1 MKKILSVPLCL
12 LFSILS
18 YSGFSQSDSAPPVP
32 VSFSFSPDTINTTSE
47 AQNVSVSLRVTDDV
61 SGVESA
67 LIYWLDP
74 LGNNN
79 IHTAWTINP
88 ASNDTTLTGT
98 TIFPKNSPEGDWV
111 IDRIALKDRVNDWK
125 HYYTDELKEMGISA
139 DLHVIS
145 KSDTIPPIPVSF
157 SFSPDTIN
165 TINEDQNVLISLR
178 VTDDLSG
185 VKFAQIYWLD
195 PLGNN
200 NIYTAW
206 TLDTPSNDETLS
218 GTTVFPK
225 NSSAGDW
232 VIDRI
237 ALKDQVNDWKQYY
250 TDELKEMGM
259 SAKIHVISQTD
270 STPPLPVS
278 FFFSPDTINTS
289 NEDQTVSVSLR
300 VTDDLSGVK
309 YAQLY
314 WLDPLGN
321 NNIYTAW
328 TLDPPSNDK
337 TLTGTTL
344 FPEGSPFGDWVID
357 RIALKDQV
365 NDWKQ
370 YYTEELKEMGI
381 SAKLVNDPG
390 STSYPIGVTTLVA
403 SAISKTSAQLNGFV
417 CLNGG
422 QHKLYFGYGKGDIIN
437 QEIEVGVSLDG
448 VYNSSFN
455 TFIQITDLAPNT
467 KYSYRLFSKDFSD
480 QAQEYGNIL
489 SFTTLENKSPVI
501 KDSTY
506 YATENLDV
514 KSNFA
519 SLRASDPDG
528 DMLSYQILSGND
540 DATFAIS
547 SEGKLI
553 LEKAL
558 DYETKKQYSLSIEAS
573 DGYLSDNAS
582 INIIVDDR
590 NEAPIARDST
600 FMVEENTSIP
610 TVIGELNTTDP
621 ENNTLSYSI
630 SSGNDDGIFSI
641 NSEGKLLLE
650 KKVDFESKDQH
661 SLMVDVSDGE
671 FNTNATVLIDVVNVN
686 EAPVVSDATYS
697 IQENASISA
706 EIGKLDA
713 SDPEDDV
720 LNYSILSGNDDG
732 IFSINS
738 EGKLLLEK
746 KVDFESKDRHSLQ
759 VDVSDGEF
767 NTSVTVL
774 INVANVNEAPVVND
788 ATYSIQENASIS
800 AEIGKLDA
808 SDPEYD
814 DLSYSITSGNDDGI
828 FSINSEGKL
837 LLEKKVDFES
847 KDQHSLQVDA
857 SDGEF
862 NTSVTVLI
870 NVANVNEAPV
880 VNDATYSIQENASI
894 STEIGKLDASDPEN
908 DDLSYS
914 ITSGNEDGIFS
925 ISSEGIV
932 ILESSVDY
940 EDITSYTFTI
950 EISDGELSNT
960 GDITINVGN
969 VNDEAP
975 TNILFDN
982 SDESFVLI
990 GELHTVG
997 QLQIQLSSEDPD
1009 SDTFTYSLKEGD
1021 GSDNNESFE
1030 ISGSTLT
1037 NKVIFD
1043 DQDKVYRVRIVSSD
1057 GEHSIEETF
1066 EIKVKGSSRKF
1077 GELFF
1082 RHKYLII
1089 GIEKKECL

>member
-1 MKKILSVPLCL
+1 MKKILSVTLCL
-12 LFSILS
+12 LFLILS
-18 YSGFSQSDSAPPVP
+18 YLGFSQSDSAPPVP
-32 VSFSFSPDTINTTSE
+32 VSFSFSPDTINTTNE
-47 AQNVSVSLRVTDDV
+47 AQNVTVSLRATDDL

-67 LIYWLDP
+67 LVYWLDP

-79 IHTAWTINP
+79 IHTAWTLNP
-88 ASNDTTLTGT
+88 ASNDTTLTGS
-98 TIFPKNSPEGDWV
+98 TIFPKNSPKGDWV
-111 IDRIALKDRVNDWK
+111 IDRIALKDRVTDWK
-125 HYYTDELKEMGISA
+125 YYYTDELKDMGISA
-139 DLHVIS
+139 RLHVIS
-145 KSDTIPPIPVSF
+145 QTDSTPPIPVSF
-157 SFSPDTIN
+157 SHSLDTIN
-165 TINEDQNVLISLR
+165 TTNEDQTVSVSLK

-185 VKFAQIYWLD
+185 VASVLVYWLD

-200 NIYTAW
+200 NIYTSW
-206 TLDTPSNDETLS
+206 YLSSSPNDTTLTGSTI
-218 GTTVFPK
+218 FPK
-225 NSSAGDW
+225 NSPDGDW

-237 ALKDQVNDWKQYY
+237 ALKDRVTDWKYYY
-250 TDELKEMGM
+250 TDELKDMGI

-270 STPPLPVS
+270 STPPVPVS

-337 TLTGTTL
+337 TLTGTTI
-344 FPEGSPFGDWVID
+344 FPKNSASGDWVID

-370 YYTEELKEMGI
+370 YYTDELKEMGI
-381 SAKLVNDPG
+381 SAKLVNDPS
-390 STSYPIGVTTLVA
+390 STSYPIGVTTLAA

-422 QHKLYFGYGKGDIIN
+422 QYKLYFGYGKGDIIN

-506 YATENLDV
+506 HATENLDV

-540 DATFAIS
+540 DATFSIS
-547 SEGKLI
+547 SEGELI
-553 LEKAL
+553 LEKVL
-558 DYETKKQYSLSIEAS
+558 DYETKKQYLLSIEAS
-573 DGYLSDNAS
+573 DGYLSYNAS

-610 TVIGELNTTDP
+610 AAIGELNTTDP

-630 SSGNDDGIFSI
+630 LSGNDDGIFSI

-671 FNTNATVLIDVVNVN
+671 FNTNATVLVNV
-686 EAPVVSDATYS
+686 V
-697 IQENASISA
+697 
-706 EIGKLDA
+706 
-713 SDPEDDV
+713 
-720 LNYSILSGNDDG
+720 
-732 IFSINS
+732 
-738 EGKLLLEK
+738 
-746 KVDFESKDRHSLQ
+746 
-759 VDVSDGEF
+759 
-767 NTSVTVL
+767 
-774 INVANVNEAPVVND
+774 NVNEAPVVND
-788 ATYSIQENASIS
+788 ATY
-800 AEIGKLDA
+800 L
-808 SDPEYD
+808 
-814 DLSYSITSGNDDGI
+814 
-828 FSINSEGKL
+828 
-837 LLEKKVDFES
+837 
-847 KDQHSLQVDA
+847 
-857 SDGEF
+857 
-862 NTSVTVLI
+862 
-870 NVANVNEAPV
+870 
-880 VNDATYSIQENASI
+880 IQENASI

-908 DDLSYS
+908 DDLNYS

-940 EDITSYTFTI
+940 EDITSYTLAI
-950 EISDGELSNT
+950 EISDSELSNT

-975 TNILFDN
+975 TNILFNN

-990 GELHTVG
+990 GELYTVG
-997 QLQIQLSSEDPD
+997 QLQIHLSSEDPD

-1021 GSDNNESFE
+1021 GSDDNESFE

-1037 NKVIFD
+1037 NKVIFN
-1043 DQDKVYRVRIVSSD
+1043 DQDKVYRVRIGSSD
-1057 GEHSIEETF
+1057 GEYSIEESF
-1066 EIKVKGSSRKF
+1066 EIKVQVVATAINEVQEIISKVYPNPTSDK
-1077 GELFF
+1077 L
-1082 RHKYLII
+1082 YLIVSENISSELTAIQII
-1089 GIEKKECL
+1089 GLDGRVYQILNPSLLGKGNIEIDVSSLPCDTYILCCIHKKGVDTIKFTKK